1 MRRFPRPGVRR
12 PAPPYA
18 AVSKLIDSAL
28 TPARA
33 SLASSAAV
41 KRMAEDMRQASQ
53 REGGI
58 TRDDLALL
66 GWTSTQIDA
75 HAAAARELAQSLAGL
90 TA

>member
-1 MRRFPRPGVRR
+1 MRRYPRPSAQR
-12 PAPPYA
+12 APKPYT
-18 AVSKLIDSAL
+18 AVSNLIDSAL

-33 SLASSAAV
+33 SLSTSTAV

-58 TRDDLALL
+58 TRDDLELL
-66 GWTSTQIDA
+66 GWTAAQIDA
-75 HAAAARELAQSLAGL
+75 HGAAARELAQSLSGL